1 MSDETKDTAPADPGT
16 RVEGAPAAGDPAH
29 AQAPLR
35 ESPHVY
41 FLGAGPGDPGLM
53 TMRGAD
59 LLAAAGV
66 VVHDERIHD
75 DILDAYLPTA
85 ARRIDAAELGTSA
98 TTRGRRLAALAQEE
112 GVVVRLVPYDGVL
125 FSTTTDEAAAVHR
138 GDVPFEIVPGIGL
151 SAAVSAYTGT
161 PLTTNRVRSVR
172 FVEAGEQ
179 SHVDVS
185 KHRNTGH
192 VLMGSPQEMTAGIRA
207 LLADGWDPQTPALI
221 AANVSTISQL
231 TIETALGA
239 APDRIAEEIADEH
252 LTVLLGQGIAARSE
266 LSWFESRP
274 LFGWQVL
281 IPRTKEQGADTSEV
295 LAEFG
300 AVGTVVPTI
309 AIQPPRTPQQMDKAI
324 RALVDGDYQ
333 WVGFT
338 SVNAVRAVR
347 MRLANLGLDTRSL
360 AGVKVAAVGGKTAEA
375 LGEWGIDPD
384 LVPTAEQSARG
395 LAAIWPEFDDEG
407 GFNRVLL
414 PRADIATEVLVTG
427 LTERG
432 WQVDDVTAYRT
443 VRAAPPPAPVRDAIK
458 GGEFDAVLFTSSST
472 VRNLVGIAGKP
483 HPTTV
488 VACIGPATA
497 QTARD
502 HGLRVDVT
510 APEANVG
517 ALIDALVADARRM
530 RDEDLAAGLAPLRPS
545 QKRRSR
551 SRRS

>member
-1 MSDETKDTAPADPGT
+1 MTIEAKS
-16 RVEGAPAAGDPAH
+16 
-29 AQAPLR
+29 QALP
-35 ESPHVY
+35 EKPQVY

-59 LLAAAGV
+59 LLAVAHV

-75 DILDAYLPTA
+75 DILDAYLPA
-85 ARRIDAAELGTSA
+85 AAQRIAASDLGASA
-98 TTRGRRLAALAQEE
+98 TTRGRKLAALAHEQ
-112 GVVVRLVPYDGVL
+112 GVVVRLVPSDGVL

-151 SAAVSAYTGT
+151 SSAVSAYTGT

-192 VLMGSPQEMTAGIRA
+192 VLIGSAAEMTAGIES

-221 AANVSTISQL
+221 AANVSTVSQL
-231 TIETALGA
+231 TIETTLGE
-239 APDRIAEEIADEH
+239 APNRIAEDITDEQI
-252 LTVLLGQGIAARSE
+252 TVLLGQGIAARSE

-281 IPRTKEQGADTSEV
+281 IPRTKEQGADTAEV
-295 LAEFG
+295 LAEYG

-309 AIQPPRTPQQMDKAI
+309 AIQPPRTPQQMDRAI
-324 RALVDGDYQ
+324 RALVEGDYQ

-347 MRLANLGLDTRSL
+347 MRLADLGLDTRSL
-360 AGVKVAAVGGKTAEA
+360 AGVSVAAVGGKTAEA
-375 LGEWGIDPD
+375 LRDWGIDPE
-384 LVPTAEQSARG
+384 LVPSGEQSARG
-395 LAAIWPEFDDEG
+395 LAADWPEFDDDS

-414 PRADIATEVLVTG
+414 PRADIATEVLVAG
-427 LTERG
+427 LSEKG

-483 HPTTV
+483 HPSTI
-488 VACIGPATA
+488 VAAIGPATE
-497 QTARD
+497 QTAKD
-502 HGLRVDVT
+502 HGLHVDVT
-510 APEANVG
+510 AAEANVG
-517 ALIDALVADARRM
+517 SLIESLVDFARQQRDA
-530 RDEDLAAGLAPLRPS
+530 DLAAHRAALRPS
-545 QKRRSR
+545 QKRRSKTKR
-551 SRRS
+551 S